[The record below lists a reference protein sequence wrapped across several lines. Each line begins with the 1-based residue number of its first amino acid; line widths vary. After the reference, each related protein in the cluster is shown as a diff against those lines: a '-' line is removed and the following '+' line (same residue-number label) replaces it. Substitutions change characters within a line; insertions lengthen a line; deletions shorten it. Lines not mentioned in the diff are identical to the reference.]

1 MGKKLKFSF
10 FWPTLYKPLARFLWF
25 HAKMCGVLLLL
36 YPTYV
41 TGLDDAQENRNARW
55 PSCNTQNRQNW
66 YCVTHVLTHP
76 VETP

>member
-1 MGKKLKFSF
+1 MGKKLKFSI

-25 HAKMCGVLLLL
+25 HAKMCGGL

-41 TGLDDAQENRNARW
+41 TGLDDAQENRNARR

-66 YCVTHVLTHP
+66 YCVTHVLAHP